1 MHTDE
6 GHSGALRSK
15 HQATAIDQ
23 NNYIHVAV
31 YANPILTVFGL
42 FAIYTF

>member
-23 NNYIHVAV
+23 NYIHVAV
-31 YANPILTVFGL
+31 YANPMLTVFGL
-42 FAIYTF
+42 FVIYTF